1 MSMNYLNYIQLA
13 LGLWAAA
20 SVFVGIFL
28 PVKKLKDEES
38 TEKIPT
44 KTLVIATGLILLG
57 LLLYAGVKTCTFLTV
72 ETEEQYGVM
81 ALYFTA
87 LVEVAKTLGFLV
99 LIPALFRIF
108 KRSNDEKQNKKSEDK
123 TKKADA

>member
-13 LGLWAAA
+13 LGLLAAA

-44 KTLVIATGLILLG
+44 KTLILLG

-81 ALYFTA
+81 TLYFTA

>member
-13 LGLWAAA
+13 LGLLSAAA
-20 SVFVGIFL
+20 VFVGIFV

-44 KTLVIATGLILLG
+44 KTLVIATSLILLG
-57 LLLYAGVKTCTFLTV
+57 LLLYAGVKTCTYLTV
-72 ETEEQYGVM
+72 ETEEQYDVLT
-81 ALYFTA
+81 LYLTA
-87 LVEVAKTLGFLV
+87 VIEVAKTLGFLL

-108 KRSNDEKQNKKSEDK
+108 KRSNDEKQ